1 MKRTLIT
8 LSLAALLLVSCKDT
22 KKQENGAQTTATE
35 TQETTN
41 TDGQT
46 VITGKFI
53 ATEKAAVINGLDE
66 IYGVVLDSMS
76 SVLTQKVEPLKR
88 KKYDMVP
95 VVVKGKVSPN
105 PMKDG
110 WDKVIKITK
119 IIRITKPKSE
129 TAITINSVK
138 TKE

>member
-1 MKRTLIT
+1 
-8 LSLAALLLVSCKDT
+8 LAALIMVSCNDA
-22 KKQENGAQTTATE
+22 KKQKSETPTTVTA

-53 ATEKAAVINGLDE
+53 ATEKAAVINGVDK
-66 IYGVVLDSMS
+66 IYGVVLDSMAT
-76 SVLTQKVEPLKR
+76 VLEQKVKPLKR

-95 VVVKGKVSPN
+95 VVVKGKISPS
-105 PMKDG
+105 PMEDG